1 MKHKSDDYKLNAVDY
16 YLTEDKSQKEVCK
29 IFKCSPRSL
38 MRWVNQYNKDGEIK
52 KYNKKSVAYKINKN
66 QVEYAL
72 EEIKKNKTITMND
85 LLSKIKNK
93 YPSFDLSTRH
103 LSRVVKDNNITLKIT
118 RIRHEPNK
126 RFGKDIDINSK
137 IKDFYEEVKK
147 YKLEDIICIDETSI
161 KSLQKRN
168 HCYSE
173 LGKRC
178 VIKTQSQEVFK
189 KYTGIF
195 AISVDGVVEWD
206 LYEKGGIN
214 TDRLIEFLEK
224 NITSKLR
231 NKLII
236 LDNASSHRNE
246 RIKELVNK
254 HNNILY
260 TVPYQHFTNSIEN
273 YFSMLK
279 SRLQKLDG
287 LTHTKLK
294 ENIENIISK
303 IPKEKYI
310 NIFKGA
316 YERPEKYVEKNK
328 TRKWKLKNYKE

>member
-1 MKHKSDDYKLNAVDY
+1 
-16 YLTEDKSQKEVCK
+16 
-29 IFKCSPRSL
+29 
-38 MRWVNQYNKDGEIK
+38 MRWVNLYNKDGEIK
-52 KYNKKSVAYKINKN
+52 RNNKKPVAYKINKN

-103 LSRVVKDNNITLKIT
+103 LIRVVKDNNITLKIT

-178 VIKTQSQEVFK
+178 VIKTRSQ
-189 KYTGIF
+189 
-195 AISVDGVVEWD
+195 
-206 LYEKGGIN
+206 
-214 TDRLIEFLEK
+214 
-224 NITSKLR
+224 
-231 NKLII
+231 
-236 LDNASSHRNE
+236 
-246 RIKELVNK
+246 
-254 HNNILY
+254 
-260 TVPYQHFTNSIEN
+260 
-273 YFSMLK
+273 
-279 SRLQKLDG
+279 
-287 LTHTKLK
+287 
-294 ENIENIISK
+294 
-303 IPKEKYI
+303 
-310 NIFKGA
+310 
-316 YERPEKYVEKNK
+316 
-328 TRKWKLKNYKE
+328 